1 MIANPMNMSVE
12 LPNQSDYILLIED
25 NQADAELVRIAL
37 DQTRVV
43 LPLRHANRLQNALE
57 LMKDQVPEVVLLD
70 LGLPDA
76 AGMEGIDAICR
87 HTTGV
92 PIVVLT
98 GNADDTTAKRAIEC
112 GAQDFLVKGDYSPE
126 LLARVMVHASE
137 RKRAE
142 QQLIRL
148 ARHDS
153 LTGLPNRSAFLD
165 LLEHAIAR
173 AKRNH
178 ESLAVMFIDLDHF
191 KNINDNLGHHA
202 GDHLLRMFAKRL
214 KSTLRTTDVVARL
227 GGDEF
232 TVLVEDLDAVE
243 RGETVARK
251 IITSMRA
258 PFRVDET
265 DIYATPSI
273 GIAAFPS
280 GGNDAATLL
289 KRADMAM
296 YRAKSRG
303 RNTFEFY
310 SWDID
315 AEMRESFKLDC
326 ELREALTNDQFEL
339 YYQPII
345 DRKHGR
351 VSAVE
356 ALLRWNRRC
365 VDAGNDTVSRLVPP
379 DHFIP
384 ALERTGLIREV
395 GEWVLHQSCLAG
407 VRWRQLA
414 GDHLRIAVNV
424 SPQQLTHTGFVDQ
437 VRHAL
442 HDSGLPASA
451 LELEITEQ
459 VLLANTEA
467 NMAIL
472 TALREFGVTI
482 AIDDFGAGYS
492 SLSYLTVFPFDTVKI
507 DRSFVSRLPEH
518 KDSAVVAAG
527 MVAIAQG
534 LGRRVVAE
542 GIETEGQQRFLV
554 EHDCQELQGY
564 RFSRPLP
571 AAGFEDYLR
580 RSRQP
585 TAADAIMIPSKDRLT
600 G

>member
-1 MIANPMNMSVE
+1 MPVE
-12 LPNQSDYILLIED
+12 PPNQSDYILLVED
-25 NQADAELVRIAL
+25 NEGDAELVRIAL
-37 DQTRVV
+37 EQARVV
-43 LPLRHANRLQNALE
+43 LPLRRANRLLGALE
-57 LMKDQVPEVVLLD
+57 LIEDQTPEVVLLD

-76 AGMEGIDAICR
+76 VGMEGIEAICLNAA
-87 HTTGV
+87 GV

-98 GNADDTTAKRAIEC
+98 ANTDDTTAKQAIES
-112 GAQDFLVKGDYSPE
+112 GAQDYLVKGDFSPE

-142 QQLIRL
+142 QQLMRL

-165 LLEHAIAR
+165 LLEHAMAR
-173 AKRNH
+173 ANRNH

-191 KNINDNLGHHA
+191 KSINDNLGHHG
-202 GDHLLRMFAKRL
+202 GDQLLRSFAERL
-214 KSTLRTTDVVARL
+214 KLTLRSIDVVARL

-232 TVLVEDLDAVE
+232 TVMVEDLDAVE

-251 IITSMRA
+251 IIRA
-258 PFRVDET
+258 MQVPFRIDAT
-265 DIYATPSI
+265 DVYTTPSI
-273 GIAAFPS
+273 GIASFPY
-280 GGNDAATLL
+280 GGDDAATLL
-289 KRADMAM
+289 KHADMAM

-310 SWDID
+310 SQDID
-315 AEMRESFKLDC
+315 AEVCESFRLECALRESLAD
-326 ELREALTNDQFEL
+326 DQFEL
-339 YYQPII
+339 YYQPVI
-345 DRKHGR
+345 DRQLER

-356 ALLRWNRRC
+356 ALLRWNRPC
-365 VDAGNDTVSRLVPP
+365 TEAGSGAVSKLVSP
-379 DHFIP
+379 DRFIP
-384 ALERTGLIREV
+384 VLERTGLIREV
-395 GEWVLHQSCLAG
+395 GDWVLRHSCLAG

-414 GDHLRIAVNV
+414 GEHLRIAVNI
-424 SPQQLTHTGFVDQ
+424 SPQQLIHTDFVDQ
-437 VRHAL
+437 VSHAL
-442 HDSGLPASA
+442 RDSGLPADA

-467 NMAIL
+467 NIAIL
-472 TALREFGVTI
+472 TTLRELGVTI

-518 KDSAVVAAG
+518 QESAVVTAG

-542 GIETEGQQRFLV
+542 GIETEGQQRFLA

-571 AAGFEDYLR
+571 AAAFEDYLR
-580 RSRQP
+580 FSSQP
-585 TAADAIMIPSKDRLT
+585 AAADAMMQPAKQRLT